1 LATGVAAAGRGEVL
15 KQRRPTAIVTQ
26 APPANGARKTDLKL
40 AAFRLIGVLSSK
52 RI

>member
-40 AAFRLIGVLSSK
+40 AAFRLIGILSSK